1 MISLKTI
8 LPYYISIVIIL
19 VFIFL
24 LIKYVYNVEKQTKYF
39 RYTLILLRFITLLLL
54 LIILFNPSITI
65 TDEIVKNK
73 KIVFFIDNS
82 KSIPYSLNKFNLI
95 EELENIDNH
104 LTKEG
109 IEIEY
114 YVFGD
119 SLKKINSISKLTFT
133 DVSTDFNEVIRNIN
147 KIDAN
152 QYILISDGM
161 QNEGMI
167 RKIINLSNPIYSFGI
182 GNHNEIFEDLKLDS
196 LNIFHDT
203 EDSVYIKCQISTNLM
218 NDYDNI
224 EISLS
229 NQNYNNLK
237 ISSINIKSGQN
248 IVFHNMRIKKDIL
261 ENNNVINIES
271 IKSEINSS
279 NNYLTFELDDK
290 ILKKTKTLL
299 ISGRLSN
306 NTKFIKQLL
315 YSHENIDFNH
325 VFKQDDILKF
335 KSQYYDFIIFDSF
348 PINNNQLKI
357 IDDVNFKVEKF
368 AYFQGPVLSDDSYI
382 CNTFLSSLG
391 YSIDII
397 VGGKGE
403 MQDIYTEITSDNDI
417 VQEFINGITPFTS
430 NFLVRKKNNS
440 SIMESI
446 VNKQDKE
453 SILLDYSNDSLF
465 IFITDLKNISSETK
479 RFNDEDNLTHLIDYY
494 IDRLLNNQNMLN
506 VYTDKSHFYVGEN
519 INLYLN
525 IDSKNYFKNY
535 RLDLFIYDKN
545 HNIVSKINEF
555 DLINDNLYKYST
567 TLDESQKYYIQ
578 AVMKNNNSVLIESN
592 EIEFNVFDIDK
603 ELHSIG
609 LNDEVLRKISF
620 DTKGEYYSINQ
631 LFDYIKEINQSQL
644 TTFKLNRI
652 DIFNFQ
658 PFWFII
664 LLLMILEWII
674 RKNKGL
680 L

>member
-1 MISLKTI
+1 
-8 LPYYISIVIIL
+8 
-19 VFIFL
+19 VF
-24 LIKYVYNVEKQTKYF
+24 
-39 RYTLILLRFITLLLL
+39 LL
-54 LIILFNPSITI
+54 LIILFNPSIVT
-65 TDEIVKNK
+65 TNEIIKNK

-82 KSIPYSLNKFNLI
+82 QSISSSLNRFDLK

-104 LTKEG
+104 LTKKG

-114 YVFGD
+114 YIFGD

-133 DVSTDFNEVIRNIN
+133 DISTDFNEVIRNIN

-167 RKIINLSNPIYSFGI
+167 RKISNLSSPIYSFGI
-182 GNHNEIFEDLKLDS
+182 GNHNDLYEDLKLDS
-196 LNIFHDT
+196 LNVFYDN
-203 EDSVYIKCQISTNLM
+203 EDSVYIKCQISINLI

-224 EISLS
+224 EITLS
-229 NQNYNNLK
+229 NQKYNNLN
-237 ISSINIKSGQN
+237 ISNINIKSGQD
-248 IVFHNMRIKKDIL
+248 VLFHNIKVRKDIL
-261 ENNNVINIES
+261 ANDNIINIEP
-271 IKSEINSS
+271 IKSEINSN
-279 NNYLTFELDDK
+279 NNYLTFKLDDK
-290 ILKKTKTLL
+290 ILKKYKVLL

-315 YSHENIDFNH
+315 HRYDNIDFNH
-325 VFKQDDILKF
+325 IFKQDDILNF
-335 KSQYYDFIIFDSF
+335 KNQYYDFIIFDSF

-357 IDDVNFKVEKF
+357 IDDKIFKTEKF
-368 AYFQGPVLSDDSYI
+368 IYFQGPVLSDDSYI
-382 CNTFLSSLG
+382 CNAFLSNLG

-397 VGGKGE
+397 AEGKDKIE
-403 MQDIYTEITSDNDI
+403 DIYIETTSDDDI

-430 NFLVRKKNNS
+430 DVLVKKNNNS
-440 SIMESI
+440 SMT
-446 VNKQDKE
+446 E
-453 SILLDYSNDSLF
+453 SILDKQNKESVFLDYRDDSLF

-506 VYTDKSHFYVGEN
+506 IYTDKSHFYVGEN

-535 RLDLFIYDKN
+535 TLDLFIYDKN

-592 EIEFNVFDIDK
+592 KIEFNVFDIDK
-603 ELHSIG
+603 ELYSIG